1 MIAFVILH
9 YQASEETMNCI
20 KTIKERVKTE
30 KRIVLVDNCSPN
42 NSGVTLEKFYSLD
55 EEVAVIRLSKN
66 VGFAKGNNIGYREAK
81 KHNPQYIVVMN
92 NDAFIDCDDFENL
105 INMAYAETRFD
116 ILGPDIYSTRD
127 NIHQNPHRMM
137 NFTSDELQRQYRF
150 LKFKNRMK
158 FLLRIFPEKT
168 H

>member
-1 MIAFVILH
+1 MIAVVILH

-66 VGFAKGNNIGYREAK
+66 VGFAKGNNIG
-81 KHNPQYIVVMN
+81 
-92 NDAFIDCDDFENL
+92 
-105 INMAYAETRFD
+105 
-116 ILGPDIYSTRD
+116 
-127 NIHQNPHRMM
+127 
-137 NFTSDELQRQYRF
+137 
-150 LKFKNRMK
+150 
-158 FLLRIFPEKT
+158 
-168 H
+168 